1 MSSRELSLPSPA
13 AELGRVGLVPPLGN
27 TVELALVT
35 KARVSQPGGCESR
48 TPCSQLLNIW
58 KSGPHSLQVNRVEA
72 WVQVS
77 QPKGMIAGELT
88 VSSED
93 SIGWPS

>member
-48 TPCSQLLNIW
+48 RAGPAAHRLQHLEEWAPFLTGQQ
-58 KSGPHSLQVNRVEA
+58 SGGL
-72 WVQVS
+72 
-77 QPKGMIAGELT
+77 GAGEPT
-88 VSSED
+88 EGRD
-93 SIGWPS
+93 SRSADHIF